1 MRDGVRCEN
10 LKRMDLHS
18 QKLNI
23 SAVRSLAPRGLR
35 ALQSVA
41 EHGSYAAAADSLG
54 LTAPALHAQIRS
66 LETLLG
72 AALLTRAAG
81 GGSQLTEIGQRV
93 AETAAAIDIQITRMA
108 EDVAALQAG
117 HAGRVV
123 LGTVSTAK
131 YFAPFLVRKLRDAL
145 PGVDVQLRVG
155 NRQAV
160 IEGLTAGRFD
170 LAIMGR
176 PPRVPAVQAEIIAPH
191 PHVLVAP
198 ADHRLAGRADLPAS
212 DLYGETFLVREDGS
226 GTRILATRWLDR
238 IGEGFPFG
246 QIEMDSNETIKQAV
260 LAGLGLAILS
270 QHTVLHELQDG
281 RLVTLNM
288 PGLPILRS
296 WFAVRVSDHPRTPA
310 HARVWDQIRT
320 RADIVPPTV

>member
-1 MRDGVRCEN
+1 MEF
-10 LKRMDLHS
+10 HS

-23 SAVRSLAPRGLR
+23 SAIRSLAPRGLR
-35 ALQSVA
+35 ALLSVA
-41 EHGSYAAAADSLG
+41 EHGSYAAAADMLG

-72 AALLTRAAG
+72 APLLTRGPG
-81 GGSQLTEIGQRV
+81 GGSALTEIGERV
-93 AETAAAIDIQITRMA
+93 AETGRAIDIQITRMA
-108 EDVAALQAG
+108 DDVAALQAG
-117 HAGRVV
+117 RAGLVV

-131 YFAPFLVRKLRDAL
+131 YFAPFVVRRLRDTL

-170 LAIMGR
+170 IAIMGR
-176 PPRVPAVQAEIIAPH
+176 PPRVPAVEADIIAPH

-198 ADHRLAGRADLPAS
+198 ADHRLAGLRDVPAAE
-212 DLYGETFLVREDGS
+212 LYGETFLVREHGS

-270 QHTVLHELQDG
+270 QHTVMQELADR
-281 RLVTLNM
+281 RLVTLAL
-288 PGLPILRS
+288 PGLPLMRS
-296 WFAVRVSDHPRTPA
+296 WFAVRVADQTVTPA
-310 HARVWDQIRT
+310 QARVWDLVRGLP
-320 RADIVPPTV
+320 DIVPATG